1 MGKNNLVVEREKLQ
15 FTMSREFNA
24 PIEKVWKAHTD
35 PEAVAKWWGQRTSE
49 TIVEEM
55 DVRVGGKWRYI
66 QREKDGT
73 EYAFRGEYKEVE
85 EPTKLVSTF
94 EFEPMAGHIATDHM
108 TLESLPN
115 GGTKITTVST
125 FDTLEDLDG
134 MIASG
139 MEGGAEESW
148 DQLQEFV
155 EQS

>member
-15 FTMSREFNA
+15 FTMSRELNA
-24 PIEKVWKAHTD
+24 PIEKVWKAYTD
-35 PEAVAKWWGQRTSE
+35 PEAVSKWWGQRSSE

-73 EYAFRGEYKEVE
+73 EYAFRGEYTEVE
-85 EPTKLVSTF
+85 VPTKLTSTF
-94 EFEPMAGHIATDHM
+94 EFEPMPGHISTDHAVFEALPDGRTKM
-108 TLESLPN
+108 TV
-115 GGTKITTVST
+115 IST
-125 FDTLEDLDG
+125 FANVEDLDG

-148 DQLQEFV
+148 DQLEEYLTQA
-155 EQS
+155 